1 MADSIINT
9 RRTDQLTYNDTLRAV
24 DYKGTCLRHQGK
36 IPHKNLMFT
45 DLFFFFIIEAH
56 CHGQGRRIGSI
67 PLLALLN
74 RIFYIILAQLKIH
87 KLKAQGTAVVG
98 NGRDI
103 IKSFLQSFVKK
114 PLIRILLYLK
124 QIGHLQDL
132 FLPRIAH
139 AHNLGTGN
147 WTYSVFLH

>member
-1 MADSIINT
+1 MKLSHFKFKLPEDLIAQYPSENRDECRMMVVNVK
-9 RRTDQLTYNDTLRAV
+9 D
-24 DYKGTCLRHQGK
+24 GTIEHK
-36 IPHKNLMFT
+36 IF
-45 DLFFFFIIEAH
+45 
-56 CHGQGRRIGSI
+56 
-67 PLLALLN
+67 
-74 RIFYIILAQLKIH
+74 